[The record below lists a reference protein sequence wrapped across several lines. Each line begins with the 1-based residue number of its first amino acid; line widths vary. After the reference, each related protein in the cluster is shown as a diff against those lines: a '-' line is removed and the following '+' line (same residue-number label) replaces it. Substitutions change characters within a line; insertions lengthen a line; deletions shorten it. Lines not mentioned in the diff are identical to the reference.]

1 MYYIVTNSDS
11 TAFLKYN
18 GSDIAVTYN
27 LDEAHRFRLKT
38 AKKVKHNPSNLMK
51 QFGEWKIVQEENGEI
66 GQIVDPEFVD
76 IAHINCIEDK
86 AQEIVDFINSA
97 KHLQSLFDNLANEE
111 SEIERKLCD
120 KYHDIELGKF
130 SASQGYK
137 ELMELKGILL
147 ERRKI
152 KNTRKMA
159 QCIICSNFRGITD
172 EKLIQKINGLGSQKY
187 KRRIED

>member
-11 TAFLKYN
+11 TAFVKYKGPN
-18 GSDIAVTYN
+18 IVVTYDIN
-27 LDEAHRFRLKT
+27 GAHRFNMKT
-38 AKKVKHNPSNLMK
+38 ARRVKSNPTKLMR

-66 GQIVDPEFVD
+66 GQIADPDFVD

-159 QCIICSNFRGITD
+159 QCIICSNFHGITD
-172 EKLIQKINGLGSQKY
+172 EKLIQKINGLGNQKY